1 MKEYNRITK
10 KDEQYGNYVQNEIG
24 TVAISGYGKIHGTVI
39 DYLAELEDKIENG
52 TLIELNAVA
61 KLFNRLWECP
71 CDYIF
76 DNKDV
81 NEFICENV
89 EEDWCEKNCP
99 INWSDY
105 SKCWEVYLKAKLK
118 ELENED

>member
-1 MKEYNRITK
+1 MNDFQRLTNEELNDFIQRAV
-10 KDEQYGNYVQNEIG
+10 VQLEPTLTQQVMSI
-24 TVAISGYGKIHGTVI
+24 V
-39 DYLAELEDKIENG
+39 LELEEYRTKIENG
-52 TLIELNAVA
+52 TLVELNTIA

-89 EEDWCEKNCP
+89 EEDWCEKNCSTDW
-99 INWSDY
+99 NDY

-118 ELENED
+118 ELQGKHE